1 MICPQ
6 CNNVIPDESNFCPN
20 CGKKCLNKSTGNS
33 KQISLNSDDK
43 KHCRNCNKEIRKG
56 TLCNKCL
63 RKLNQEQLTKAE
75 RKQKSDKI
83 DSMGLLFA
91 CFGICP
97 IIVGVIFM
105 FSIDFKFGLI
115 IAGVGVLFFLPW
127 LLTRGSVCPACQR
140 RKTMQRVHSE
150 LVGTRD
156 TYVKETR
163 KIYHTRKNGKTYI
176 NATPDYDEYEVD
188 VPATEYFYDV
198 TYKCSKCGHTEIQR
212 ESRTQKN

>member
-1 MICPQ
+1 M
-6 CNNVIPDESNFCPN
+6 
-20 CGKKCLNKSTGNS
+20 
-33 KQISLNSDDK
+33 
-43 KHCRNCNKEIRKG
+43 
-56 TLCNKCL
+56 
-63 RKLNQEQLTKAE
+63 NQEQLTKAE
-75 RKQKSDKI
+75 RKQKNDKI

>member
-1 MICPQ
+1 MVCPK
-6 CNNVIPDESNFCPN
+6 CSAVIQEGSNFCPN
-20 CGKKCLNKSTGNS
+20 CGKKCLNKPVDNRE
-33 KQISLNSDDK
+33 QLQPNSDGK
-43 KHCRNCNKEIRKG
+43 KHCRNCNKEIHEG
-56 TLCNKCL
+56 TLCKKCL
-63 RKLNQEQLTKAE
+63 RKLNQEQLTRDE
-75 RKQKSDKI
+75 RKLRNDNRDKI
-83 DSMGLLFA
+83 GCLCA
-91 CFGICP
+91 CFGLAP
-97 IIVGVIFM
+97 IVVGIIFM
-105 FSIDFKFGLI
+105 FSIGFKIGLI
-115 IAGVGVLFFLPW
+115 IAGVGVLLFLPW
-127 LLTRGSVCPACQR
+127 LLTKGSVCPACQR
-140 RKTMQRVHSE
+140 RKTMQRVCSE